1 VVRLFQRQGEGK
13 RGALPFLG
21 LDGQFTAVDFHQ
33 ALADDEAKPKPLGVF
48 RLVNQSLE
56 RLEKFPCSFC
66 FDADATVDD

>member
-1 VVRLFQRQGEGK
+1 
-13 RGALPFLG
+13 